1 MSEIRFVITGKNADG
16 LRTLS
21 EPRQRR
27 YTYDTQDI
35 AEQRLKD
42 IHEANNSDTVAYC
55 MGTELE
61 VRPVECY
68 AGGDPA
74 TCWFDSLE
82 ETERIVS
89 EKESK
94 K

>member
-1 MSEIRFVITGKNADG
+1 MPEIRFVITGKNADG

-27 YTYDTQDI
+27 YTYDTQQQ
-35 AEQRLKD
+35 AQEKLNA
-42 IHEANNSDTVAYC
+42 IHKANNADTVKMC

-68 AGGDPA
+68 TGGDPA

-82 ETERIVS
+82 ETERIMT

>member
-1 MSEIRFVITGKNADG
+1 MSETRFVITGKNADG

-27 YTYDTQDI
+27 YTYDTH
-35 AEQRLKD
+35 EQAQEKLNA
-42 IHEANNSDTVAYC
+42 IHEVNDADKVKMC

-68 AGGDPA
+68 VGGDPA

-82 ETERIVS
+82 ETERIMT

>member
-1 MSEIRFVITGKNADG
+1 MTETRFVITGKNADG

-27 YTYDTQDI
+27 YTYDTQELAQKQLD
-35 AEQRLKD
+35 A
-42 IHEANNSDTVAYC
+42 IHAVNDADKVQMC

-68 AGGDPA
+68 TGGDPA

-82 ETERIVS
+82 ETERIMT